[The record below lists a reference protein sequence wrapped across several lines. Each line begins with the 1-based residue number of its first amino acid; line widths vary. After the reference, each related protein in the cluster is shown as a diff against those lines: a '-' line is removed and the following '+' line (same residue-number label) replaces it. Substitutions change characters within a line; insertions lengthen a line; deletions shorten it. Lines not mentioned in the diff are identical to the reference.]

1 MQPRWKRIGPASR
14 CPRMASQIV
23 ASSRTFW
30 IWWQTPQRSAIGTL
44 LSSLWSQRLSVPSTR
59 TRASSSLMVIYLVL
73 SWSINQ
79 EELVSTLQEKTSYTS
94 QPGAEWT
101 SRTTTSASLEHLAS
115 CFRGAL
121 PLSFKIFHSSKH
133 SKGLCMSHNGSTRYG
148 LREGFSTKNID
159 VKHAHDV
166 AMAFQRTTPI
176 SIHENVPDYEED

>member
-1 MQPRWKRIGPASR
+1 
-14 CPRMASQIV
+14 
-23 ASSRTFW
+23 
-30 IWWQTPQRSAIGTL
+30 
-44 LSSLWSQRLSVPSTR
+44 
-59 TRASSSLMVIYLVL
+59 MVIYLVL

-133 SKGLCMSHNGSTRYG
+133 SKGLCMSYNGSTRYG
-148 LREGFSTKNID
+148 LRKVSQPRTLTSSMPMMLQWLSSAQPRFQSMRMCRTMRRTNIGLQIWEIISSNQKRFTNPNIFQPICRSIWTSTWAATTSRKWCGVPRSFIIFFSMLNT
-159 VKHAHDV
+159 
-166 AMAFQRTTPI
+166 
-176 SIHENVPDYEED
+176 S